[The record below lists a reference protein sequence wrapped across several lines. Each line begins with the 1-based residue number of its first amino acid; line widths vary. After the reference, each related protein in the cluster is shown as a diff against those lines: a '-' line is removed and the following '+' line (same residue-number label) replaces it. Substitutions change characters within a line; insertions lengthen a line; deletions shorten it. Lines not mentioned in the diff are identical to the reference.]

1 MKAMES
7 LHRTPVSLIGAQI
20 QFPSL
25 TGFRGT
31 KEVGVGKV
39 GDSGFLAQKS
49 ELDRTSIMA
58 SAMVSLGRCEGAQ
71 GPNLHHSWALSPK
84 ASQTS
89 PKNETTVG

>member
-1 MKAMES
+1 MKATES
-7 LHRTPVSLIGAQI
+7 LYRTPVGLVGAQT

-31 KEVGVGKV
+31 KEVGMEKV

-58 SAMVSLGRCEGAQ
+58 SAMVSLGRCEGAH
-71 GPNLHHSWALSPK
+71 GPNLHYSWVLNPK

-89 PKNETTVG
+89 SQNETTGG